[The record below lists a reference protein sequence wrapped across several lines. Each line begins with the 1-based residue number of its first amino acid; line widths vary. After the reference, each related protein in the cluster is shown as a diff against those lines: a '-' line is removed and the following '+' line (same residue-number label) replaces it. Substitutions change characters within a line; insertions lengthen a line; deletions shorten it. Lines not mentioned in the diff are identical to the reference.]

1 MLRCAA
7 AILDIGFLVWYTA
20 GVPRG
25 AFTSTTDHMNVTER
39 SAKADIIDAAVELTD
54 TQAERI
60 ADLEQ
65 DRRALWFL
73 TAALLAFNV
82 LSDPLGPA
90 RALSCYPW
98 LISTHRSPGLSWP

>member
-1 MLRCAA
+1 
-7 AILDIGFLVWYTA
+7 
-20 GVPRG
+20 
-25 AFTSTTDHMNVTER
+25 MNVTER

-73 TAALLAFNV
+73 TAALLVFNV
-82 LSDPLGPA
+82 LS
-90 RALSCYPW
+90 
-98 LISTHRSPGLSWP
+98 